1 MGVLSVG
8 VELAVETLDNR
19 QAGPVQ
25 TGWGEASGEREKRAP
40 VQTKE
45 RVGSEWGAVNSPK
58 PLHGP
63 FQTVLSGASGGRVGW
78 VKRVKID
85 SRLRA
90 RQSERGRKG
99 VPTRGS
105 SSYDPNRSGSA
116 TERGARAGAA

>member
-45 RVGSEWGAVNSPK
+45 RVGSEWGAVNSLK
-58 PLHGP
+58 PLLGP
-63 FQTVLSGASGGRVGW
+63 FQTAFSERVGGEW
-78 VKRVKID
+78 
-85 SRLRA
+85 
-90 RQSERGRKG
+90 GG
-99 VPTRGS
+99 
-105 SSYDPNRSGSA
+105 
-116 TERGARAGAA
+116 